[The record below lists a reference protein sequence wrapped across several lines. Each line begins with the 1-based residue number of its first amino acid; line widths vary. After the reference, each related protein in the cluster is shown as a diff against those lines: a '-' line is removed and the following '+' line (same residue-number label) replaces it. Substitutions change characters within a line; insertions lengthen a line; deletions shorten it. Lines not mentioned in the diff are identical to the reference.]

1 MKSRLLRVS
10 MVAVLALGV
19 GSVVA
24 AAPSDAAAPVQKCT
38 KVKGAATLAPG
49 IQAAKK
55 TQKVTAKGTLTGCT
69 PAAGKTGG
77 SGTINASLKVAAGNC
92 TTLAQGGSKFTGT
105 AKTVWK
111 NKKTSTY
118 TMTFTTGKGANAT
131 VATLKGKVTAG
142 LFKGKGVT
150 GAIKF
155 TPKKGQN
162 CLTVPIKN
170 VTFVQTKPFV
180 IS

>member
-1 MKSRLLRVS
+1 MKHRLLRVS

-24 AAPSDAAAPVQKCT
+24 AAPSDAATPVQKCT
-38 KVKGAATLAPG
+38 KVKGAATLTPG
-49 IQAAKK
+49 IQKAKK
-55 TQKVTAKGTLTGCT
+55 AQKVTAKGTLSGCT
-69 PAAGKTGG
+69 PAAKTGG
-77 SGTINASLKVAAGNC
+77 SGTITASLKVAPGNC

-111 NKKTSTY
+111 NKKTSSY
-118 TMTFTTGKGANAT
+118 ALTFTTGKGKNAT
-131 VATLKGKVTAG
+131 VATLAGKVSTG
-142 LFKGKGVT
+142 LFKGKKVT

-180 IS
+180 IA